1 MAEEFGLNLNID
13 ATQGDIQYKF
23 TEDSFNEALKTFGL
37 KNLANAL
44 VERASATQPEEFK
57 FTYKD
62 LEDGTAAFQ
71 RTRIQRNR
79 A

>member
-44 VERASATQPEEFK
+44 VERASATQP
-57 FTYKD
+57 YP
-62 LEDGTAAFQ
+62 
-71 RTRIQRNR
+71 
-79 A
+79 